1 MSTET
6 ANKIKVDLEN
16 LRHISDVASAS
27 KVIARQ
33 IQSEWRGTK
42 RIKMYFED
50 DVLVIAPDD
59 GPLWR
64 PRIQF
69 LEDTDVLKRACVKT
83 LHFLI
88 EDILEVGK

>member
-16 LRHISDVASAS
+16 LRHMSDVVSAS
-27 KVIARQ
+27 KVISRQ

-50 DVLVIAPDD
+50 GVLVIAPDD
-59 GPLWR
+59 GSI

-69 LEDTDVLKRACVKT
+69 LEDTDVLKRASVKT